1 MFSGT
6 ETPFILLVKLIFAPE
21 KASHLLFRINLT
33 NVIMIKK
40 LLLTIAVFVGG
51 NLSSLMAQQ
60 NIPMEII
67 NKSSGAGGNTLAPP
81 RPWFITQDDYVLTLP
96 AFDYAYTLVLLDEDG
111 VVVYSAD
118 FSAGTTVAVL
128 PSTLSGEFEL
138 RLVPYSA
145 TYYYRG
151 YIEL

>member
-1 MFSGT
+1 M
-6 ETPFILLVKLIFAPE
+6 K
-21 KASHLLFRINLT
+21 K
-33 NVIMIKK
+33 IMIVTLFLVWGCLKS
-40 LLLTIAVFVGG
+40 ICSPVE
-51 NLSSLMAQQ
+51 
-60 NIPMEII
+60 IPMQII
-67 NKSSGAGGNTLAPP
+67 NKSASSSGPTYAPP
-81 RPWFITQDDYVLTLP
+81 RPWYITQNDNVLILP

-118 FSAGTTVAVL
+118 YSAGTTTAVL

-151 YIEL
+151 YIGL

>member
-1 MFSGT
+1 MKQL
-6 ETPFILLVKLIFAPE
+6 ILLVLLIIGEAFFSNAYG
-21 KASHLLFRINLT
+21 SIHQ
-33 NVIMIKK
+33 
-40 LLLTIAVFVGG
+40 
-51 NLSSLMAQQ
+51 S
-60 NIPMEII
+60 IPMQIFDDNE
-67 NKSSGAGGNTLAPP
+67 AGNGNTRAPA
-81 RPWFITQDDYVLTLP
+81 RPWYITQDDYVLTLP

-118 FSAGTTVAVL
+118 YSAGTTTAVL

>member
-1 MFSGT
+1 
-6 ETPFILLVKLIFAPE
+6 
-21 KASHLLFRINLT
+21 
-33 NVIMIKK
+33 MIKK
-40 LLLTIAVFVGG
+40 LLLTIAFFVGV

-60 NIPMEII
+60 DIPMQII
-67 NKSSGAGGNTLAPP
+67 DLSAGAGGATYAPP
-81 RPWFITQDDYVLTLP
+81 RPWYITQDNYVLTLP

-118 FSAGTTVAVL
+118 YSAGTTTAVL

-151 YIEL
+151 YIDIE

>member
-1 MFSGT
+1 MKQLILLALLFIGEAFFSDAYGSVSQSIPMQIID
-6 ETPFILLVKLIFAPE
+6 ETPA
-21 KASHLLFRINLT
+21 
-33 NVIMIKK
+33 
-40 LLLTIAVFVGG
+40 
-51 NLSSLMAQQ
+51 
-60 NIPMEII
+60 
-67 NKSSGAGGNTLAPP
+67 GNTHPYAPP
-81 RPWFITQDDYVLTLP
+81 RPWYITQNDNVLILP

-138 RLVPYSA
+138 RLVPYAA

-151 YIEL
+151 YIGL